1 MKNINGFSL
10 IELLVVVA
18 IIGVLAA
25 VGVVAFSGFL
35 GNSKIAASKSNHQ
48 QVVKFITT
56 SITKCDTGGQ
66 LILKQNSTRN
76 TSDLCSYV
84 RSGNIPALQSAF
96 GNHFNTL
103 GWCNPHG
110 LKHTSGTCQEAV
122 ANGGSL
128 GNGRV
133 GETQIIGNSS
143 KKIFYV
149 DTKVDDNT
157 VLTNS
162 INVIN

>member
-1 MKNINGFSL
+1 MKKNGFSL

-25 VGVVAFSGFL
+25 VGVVSFGGFL
-35 GNSKIAASKSNHQ
+35 TSSKVAASKSNHQ
-48 QVVKFITT
+48 QVVKLITT
-56 SITKCDTGGQ
+56 SIAKCDTGGQ
-66 LILKQNSTRN
+66 LILKQNPSTN
-76 TSDLCSYV
+76 TGDLCSYV

-96 GNHFNTL
+96 GNHFNSL

-128 GNGRV
+128 GSGRL
-133 GETQIIGNSS
+133 GETQIIGNNSR
-143 KKIFYV
+143 KVFYV
-149 DTKVDDNT
+149 DTKVDDNS

-162 INVIN
+162 INIIN